1 MQEFYLVSYVIDFSS
16 AILFQIYSDN
26 LNIQINFI

>member
-26 LNIQINFI
+26 FIQINFI